1 MPKTILNVK
10 FKLPLLVVCLF
21 SPLLLAEC
29 VKISSPNPAV
39 VLQSL
44 FLPIFQPPNWLF
56 IFIWVI
62 LYLVMGFSL
71 YMILITNKLND
82 HSKNVAVAYFF
93 SQLAL
98 SYLWFIVFFAF
109 QYRGLSVLIIAFL
122 LALVIAVWK
131 RLRAI
136 SAFTSRLWLLYIIW
150 LSFAAILNYSIW
162 IINL

>member
-1 MPKTILNVK
+1 
-10 FKLPLLVVCLF
+10 
-21 SPLLLAEC
+21 
-29 VKISSPNPAV
+29 
-39 VLQSL
+39 
-44 FLPIFQPPNWLF
+44 
-56 IFIWVI
+56 
-62 LYLVMGFSL
+62 
-71 YMILITNKLND
+71 MILITNKLND